1 MDRGEL
7 IALFLKHRFNVTGEV
22 LDYLRNSSLSKSQ
35 IKTLVSQLPQ
45 EIPVVT
51 VPVIQEV
58 LATTKHNSEISKDRE
73 IASTEQVLST
83 TNSGQISTTQTPQLS
98 APKKPPSLPEI
109 VIDLDIPTSLSDP
122 VDVDTFRNL
131 FLDRFQRLSRIIR
144 DQLTDQGRILGR
156 NLTIQEVPLDKS
168 GILIGMVQ
176 DTGVLHTGKF
186 VIQLEDPTDEILTRC
201 VMVQESTSF
210 PEYHEILRDTVIGVA
225 GDLPKKYE
233 EGAITAF
240 WGKDVI
246 RPGLTPIRFQQN
258 PRSGKILFLADIHY
272 GAKSFATRAFANLV
286 KLVQLDDLPP
296 DLVAIAQDIKVVI
309 VAGDLCDGV
318 GQFPD
323 QQANLSVSSLQA
335 QYDGL
340 SALFSKIP
348 SYIQIIVIPGEHDA
362 TQMALP
368 QPAIDREVGNSIFSL
383 PNVLTHGNPLRVIID
398 GLNLLVYHGQG
409 LEQLDPIN
417 PISSIQQLLE
427 YRHLAPEYGV
437 TIPLVPA
444 KRDYLVI
451 DRVPEIL
458 VVGHSHQASMAE
470 YKGVKIIACGTFQGK
485 GPDHLKTPQKT
496 SVGVVHILDTQ
507 TGQITMIDL
516 RKMRIIPS

>member
-1 MDRGEL
+1 MDRAEL
-7 IALFLKHRFNVTGEV
+7 IALFLKHGFNVTGEV
-22 LDYLRNSSLSKSQ
+22 LDYLRNISLSKSQ
-35 IKTLVSQLPQ
+35 MNTLVSQLPQ
-45 EIPVVT
+45 EVPVVT
-51 VPVIQEV
+51 VPVIQEA
-58 LATTKHNSEISKDRE
+58 LMSTQHRPEISKGLE
-73 IASTEQVLST
+73 MPSTNDSISIR
-83 TNSGQISTTQTPQLS
+83 NSDQISTQQKSHISTPKQ
-98 APKKPPSLPEI
+98 PPSLPEI
-109 VIDLDIPTSLSDP
+109 VIDLDIPTSPSDP
-122 VDVDTFRNL
+122 VEVDTFRDL

-144 DQLTDQGRILGR
+144 DQLPDQGLVLGR
-156 NLTIQEVPLDKS
+156 NLTIEEVPLDKS

-186 VIQLEDPTDEILTRC
+186 VIQLEDPNDEMLTRC

-210 PEYHEILRDTVIGVA
+210 SGYHEILRDTVIGVE

-246 RPGLTPIRFQQN
+246 RPSLTPIRFQPN
-258 PRSGKILFLADIHY
+258 PRSGKILFLADIHF
-272 GAKSFATRAFANLV
+272 GAKSFATRAFANLL

-296 DLVAIAQDIKVVI
+296 NLASLAQDIKVVI

-340 SALFSKIP
+340 SGLFSKIP

-362 TQMALP
+362 TQIALP
-368 QPAIDREVGNSIFSL
+368 QPAIDREIGNSIFSL
-383 PNVLTHGNPLRVIID
+383 PNVLPHGNPLRVTID

-409 LEQLDPIN
+409 IEQLDPIN

-451 DRVPEIL
+451 DRVPEVL
-458 VVGHSHQASMAE
+458 VVGHSHQASVAE

-485 GPDHLKTPQKT
+485 GPDHLKISQKT
-496 SVGVVHILDTQ
+496 SVGVVHILDIH
-507 TGQITMIDL
+507 TGQIATIDL
-516 RKMRIIPS
+516 RKMQIIPS